1 MVHATQN
8 GLITCFST
16 LVQQCESKLRS
27 SIGKLL
33 LGNGLAQLIQFSSI
47 LIFSRMYTPGDF
59 GVLGQVQSY
68 ATVAA
73 ILCTLQL
80 HLSIPLAVT
89 NHDAKRVVSVIVS
102 VCYGLVAL
110 GMPIALAL
118 GRVYVFALAVAMFV
132 GLANT
137 FNGYLIFG
145 GKFGNIS
152 RFYIFR
158 SIAIVALQALLG
170 AMRVADGLVWGAV
183 VGEGMTAVYLAFV
196 SESPILPGAH
206 FNFRSIVPV
215 IRERRSFALF
225 GTMQE
230 LVSVSAFYA
239 PLFFFAQYFGDAVVG
254 QYAMASRLVW
264 APIILVTG
272 SLAQV
277 LYHEFGQ
284 KWAGKK
290 VPIGFL
296 KLPHIGYYPLLIA
309 APAACFF
316 LRDVV
321 VIVLGAKWRTAA
333 DMLPLVVS
341 WGAVFVVS
349 TPARVICRM
358 MRQQKLHLIID
369 VGMLVGIAVVF
380 FLNGSSPVRTMSGIV
395 GIALVQNISMILIA
409 LVAIKTSALEGQ

>member
-1 MVHATQN
+1 M
-8 GLITCFST
+8 
-16 LVQQCESKLRS
+16 
-27 SIGKLL
+27 GKLL
-33 LGNGLAQLIQFSSI
+33 LGNGLGQIIQFASI
-47 LIFSRMYTPGDF
+47 LIFSRIYAPGDF

-80 HLSIPLAVT
+80 HLSIPLSV
-89 NHDAKRVVSVIVS
+89 NSHDAKRVVSVIIS
-102 VCYGLVAL
+102 ICYGFVAL
-110 GMPIALAL
+110 GIPVALAL
-118 GRVYVFALAVAMFV
+118 GRIYVFALAISVFV

-158 SIAIVALQALLG
+158 AVAIVALQFLLG
-170 AMRVADGLVWGAV
+170 VTGVTDGLVWGAV
-183 VGEGMTAVYLAFV
+183 AGEGMTAVYLAVV
-196 SESPILPGAH
+196 SKSSMLPEGRFSFRPIQ
-206 FNFRSIVPV
+206 SV

-230 LVSVSAFYA
+230 LASVTAFYA
-239 PLFFFAQYFGDAVVG
+239 PLFFFAQYFGNSVVG

-264 APIILVTG
+264 APIILFTG

-284 KWAGKK
+284 KWAGKA

-296 KLPHIGYYPLLIA
+296 KLPHVGYYPLLVV
-309 APAACFF
+309 APLACFF
-316 LRDVV
+316 LRDLV
-321 VIVLGAKWRTAA
+321 VIALGAKWRMAA

-369 VGMLVGIAVVF
+369 LGMLVGIAAVF
-380 FLNGSSPVRTMSGIV
+380 FLNGGSPVAKMSGIV
-395 GIALVQNISMILIA
+395 GIAMVQNFSMILIA
-409 LVAIKTSALEGQ
+409 LLAIKTSALEGQQA